1 MPTLVLFLSSAR
13 SLLFILS
20 SLARSSMILDARV
33 PRHRRHPSHAG
44 RVRVM
49 HICGCGCLG
58 WDERL
63 TPYAALS
70 VGVSPSPPTPESMP
84 PLYLRLAI
92 PFRPVVPSLPLLSS
106 SSPRPCIVAG
116 LTFVRLC

>member
-1 MPTLVLFLSSAR
+1 SSAR
-13 SLLFILS
+13 SLLFILN
-20 SLARSSMILDARV
+20 SLARSSMIPDARV

-70 VGVSPSPPTPESMP
+70 VGVSPHLLRPSQCPPIPAPCHHISSRRPISTDAQLIESTSMHNRGVN
-84 PLYLRLAI
+84 LRQ
-92 PFRPVVPSLPLLSS
+92 
-106 SSPRPCIVAG
+106 
-116 LTFVRLC
+116 TM